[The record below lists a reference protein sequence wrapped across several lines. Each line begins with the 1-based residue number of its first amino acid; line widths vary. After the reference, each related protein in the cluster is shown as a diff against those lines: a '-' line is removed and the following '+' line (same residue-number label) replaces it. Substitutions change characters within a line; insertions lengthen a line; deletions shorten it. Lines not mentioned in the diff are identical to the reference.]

1 MSLKY
6 RKLSPTKDY
15 TFGNGS
21 LDFITDIDA
30 VAQAVYT
37 RLYLW
42 RESYWRDLNAGI
54 PMTQRILGQIGSSA
68 NLTAIDGLIQAE
80 ISGTKDV
87 ISIVSFESAFD
98 SESREYTYTC
108 TINTAYSEAVIEGTL

>member
-6 RKLSPTKDY
+6 RKLSPSKDY
-15 TFGNGS
+15 VFGNGQN
-21 LDFITDIDA
+21 DFLTDIDA

-54 PMTQRILGQIGSSA
+54 PMTQRILGQIGNA
-68 NLTAIDGLIQAE
+68 GNLAAIDNLIQAE
-80 ISGTKDV
+80 ILGTKDV
-87 ISIVSFESAFD
+87 ISIVSFESVFD
-98 SESREYTYTC
+98 SESREYAYTC
-108 TINTAYSEAVIEGTL
+108 VINTAYSEAVIEGTL